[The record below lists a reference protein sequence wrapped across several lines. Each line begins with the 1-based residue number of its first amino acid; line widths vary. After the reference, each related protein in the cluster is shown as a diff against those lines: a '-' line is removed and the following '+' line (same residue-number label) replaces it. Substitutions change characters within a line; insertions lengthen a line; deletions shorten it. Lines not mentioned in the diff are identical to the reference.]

1 MPLQRASIGALV
13 FFLLC
18 PAASV
23 LAAGSAPTPTV
34 VWTQSLTVNSSIE
47 NTPSVA
53 VDPAGNVYAAGWT
66 AGTAL
71 GSSSSLGI
79 WGYAAKYSPNGSMLW
94 GHVFGNGNQY
104 AMAISGDAAGNALV
118 VTDGGL
124 TKYGPAGNTLWTW
137 NSLQPYCEAVA
148 VDGSGNAYVNGGNY
162 VTAGNDF
169 VVKLTPAGSVAWTS
183 TLNGVGTRPAAIAA
197 DAAGDVAIAD
207 SNGVAALIACLNPSG
222 RVVWSHSYSAAGSSI
237 YCGGVGIDRSGNVY
251 ATINSGAPLF
261 GWGLPA
267 MNNYLVK
274 FGPTGNEVWYSTFG
288 VGSWNSSLALDPAG
302 YEYAVAD
309 YGPIMEYDPSGA
321 LVGSF
326 LYYDGDTSLA
336 FGGGQ
341 LGVAT
346 VQFSNNRLGS
356 TLQAVAV
363 PEPATLAL
371 IAAAVSSW
379 AIFYCLRRRVSASP
393 CRLPLQVL
401 E

>member
-1 MPLQRASIGALV
+1 M
-13 FFLLC
+13 
-18 PAASV
+18 
-23 LAAGSAPTPTV
+23 
-34 VWTQSLTVNSSIE
+34 
-47 NTPSVA
+47 A

-169 VVKLTPAGSVAWTS
+169 VVKLTPAGSVAWTT

-222 RVVWSHSYSAAGSSI
+222 SVVWSHSYSAPGSSI

-261 GWGLPA
+261 GSGLPA
-267 MNNYLVK
+267 MNDYLVK

-309 YGPIMEYDPSGA
+309 YGPIMEYDPSARSSDHFFTTMGTPP
-321 LVGSF
+321 LRS
-326 LYYDGDTSLA
+326 
-336 FGGGQ
+336 
-341 LGVAT
+341 VAA
-346 VQFSNNRLGS
+346 N
-356 TLQAVAV
+356 
-363 PEPATLAL
+363 
-371 IAAAVSSW
+371 
-379 AIFYCLRRRVSASP
+379 
-393 CRLPLQVL
+393 
-401 E
+401 